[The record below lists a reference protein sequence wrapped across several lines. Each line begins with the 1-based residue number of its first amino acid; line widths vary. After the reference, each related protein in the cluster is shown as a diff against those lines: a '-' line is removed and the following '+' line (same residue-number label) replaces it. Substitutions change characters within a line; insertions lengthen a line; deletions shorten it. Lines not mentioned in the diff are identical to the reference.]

1 MDVLAVSCGGR
12 MALPRQCPELVPL
25 VLLLNQ
31 MLLHLVQALSCLLL
45 PLLCLMK
52 LVLHVS
58 LAFPEIMEQDVGLLT
73 LHHLLVVARC

>member
-1 MDVLAVSCGGR
+1 
-12 MALPRQCPELVPL
+12 

-31 MLLHLVQALSCLLL
+31 MLHLVQGLSCLLL

-58 LAFPEIMEQDVGLLT
+58 LAFLEITEQGVGLLT
-73 LHHLLVVARC
+73 LDHLLVVPGAENEAHSGCMCG

>member
-1 MDVLAVSCGGR
+1 
-12 MALPRQCPELVPL
+12 

-31 MLLHLVQALSCLLL
+31 MLLHLVQGLSCLLL

-58 LAFPEIMEQDVGLLT
+58 LAFLEITEQGVGLLT
-73 LHHLLVVARC
+73 LDHLLVVPRC